1 MFATS
6 IIWRGTT
13 IIYVRIYIRVFI
25 LLIVGLFI
33 VAVFGSVARAQRACS
48 ITPTLRI
55 RTATNIFN
63 FQQERTLGDIEA
75 EWVEN
80 NYHPVYDA
88 ELTAHLSAVASRILS
103 QFPREQARVRIILI
117 DTAEAESLSIGPERI
132 YITRKMITL
141 LKNDDEL
148 AGLLGHE
155 LGHILAHQ
163 NATIMSEL
171 FRRILG
177 VNAVSDRKDISET
190 VTRLFAT
197 IDRDRKLLR
206 KSAQIIETQ
215 EAIHQYEADRVALYA
230 SAAAGF
236 SPQAFVQ
243 LFDRSAKTNGKAGNL
258 MTDFFAA
265 ANSDTRRL
273 REIKKT
279 LKRLPVPCREIVPAS
294 SKEFRTWQAAVISYP
309 DFGTHDD

>member
-1 MFATS
+1 
-6 IIWRGTT
+6 
-13 IIYVRIYIRVFI
+13 
-25 LLIVGLFI
+25 
-33 VAVFGSVARAQRACS
+33 
-48 ITPTLRI
+48 
-55 RTATNIFN
+55 
-63 FQQERTLGDIEA
+63 
-75 EWVEN
+75 
-80 NYHPVYDA
+80 
-88 ELTAHLSAVASRILS
+88 
-103 QFPREQARVRIILI
+103 
-117 DTAEAESLSIGPERI
+117 
-132 YITRKMITL
+132 MISF

-171 FRRILG
+171 FRQILG
-177 VNAVSDRKDISET
+177 VNAVRDRKDISET
-190 VTRLFAT
+190 VTRLFAS
-197 IDRDRKLLR
+197 IDRDRRLLR

-215 EAIHQYEADRVALYA
+215 DAIHQYEADRVALYA

-236 SPQAFVQ
+236 SPQAFVE

-294 SKEFRTWQAAVISYP
+294 SNEFRTWQAAVISYP
-309 DFGTHDD
+309 DFGAHDD

>member
-1 MFATS
+1 VTVH
-6 IIWRGTT
+6 
-13 IIYVRIYIRVFI
+13 YKVPI
-25 LLIVGLFI
+25 LPTVGLFI
-33 VAVFGSVARAQRACS
+33 VVVGSVVRAQQPCS
-48 ITPTLRI
+48 VTSALRI

-63 FQQERTLGDIEA
+63 VEQERTLGDIEA
-75 EWVEN
+75 EWVES
-80 NYHPVYDA
+80 NYHPVHDVGLA
-88 ELTAHLSAVASRILS
+88 AHLNTVAGQLLS
-103 QFPREQARVRIILI
+103 QFPPDQAGIRIILI
-117 DTAEAESLSIGPERI
+117 DTSEAESFSVGPERI

-141 LKNDDEL
+141 LKSDDEL

-163 NATIMSEL
+163 NAVIMSQL

-177 VNAVSDRKDISET
+177 VKTVGDRKDISET
-190 VTRLFAT
+190 MTRLFAS
-197 IDRDRKLLR
+197 IDRDRKLLW

-236 SPQAFVQ
+236 SPQAFVD
-243 LFDRSAKTNGKAGNL
+243 LFDRSAKTNGKAGTL
-258 MTDFFAA
+258 MTDIFAA
-265 ANSDTRRL
+265 PTSDTRRL

-279 LKRLPVPCREIVPAS
+279 LKGLPGPCREIAPAS
-294 SKEFRTWQAAVISYP
+294 STEFRTWQAAVISYP

>member
-1 MFATS
+1 MYKLMLRQTEIHVTVHCRVPLLS
-6 IIWRGTT
+6 IAC
-13 IIYVRIYIRVFI
+13 
-25 LLIVGLFI
+25 LFI
-33 VAVFGSVARAQRACS
+33 VVAVGSVVRAQQPCS
-48 ITPTLRI
+48 ITPALGI

-63 FQQERTLGDIEA
+63 VQQERTLGDIEA
-75 EWVEN
+75 EWVES
-80 NYHPVYDA
+80 NYHPVHEV
-88 ELTAHLSAVASRILS
+88 ELAAHLNTVAGRILS
-103 QFPREQARVRIILI
+103 QFPPDQAPRVRIILI
-117 DTAEAESLSIGPERI
+117 DTPGAESFSIGPERI
-132 YITRKMITL
+132 YITRQMITL

-163 NATIMSEL
+163 NAVIMSQL
-171 FRRILG
+171 FRGILG
-177 VNAVSDRKDISET
+177 VNTISDRKDISQT
-190 VTRLFAT
+190 VNRLFAS
-197 IDRDRKLLR
+197 IDRDRRLLR

-236 SPQAFVQ
+236 SPQAFAE

-258 MTDFFAA
+258 MTDIFAA
-265 ANSDTRRL
+265 TTSDTRRL

-279 LKRLPVPCREIVPAS
+279 LKRLPGPCREIVPVS
-294 SKEFRTWQAAVISYP
+294 STEFRSWQAAVESYP